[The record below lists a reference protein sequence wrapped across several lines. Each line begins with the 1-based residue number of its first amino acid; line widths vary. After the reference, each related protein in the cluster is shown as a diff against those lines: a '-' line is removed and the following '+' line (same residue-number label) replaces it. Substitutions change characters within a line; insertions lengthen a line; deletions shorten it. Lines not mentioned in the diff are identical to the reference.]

1 MDNRNLLLRN
11 ACRLFAN
18 RGYDAVG
25 VQEIVENTGLTKPT
39 LYHYFGSK
47 QGLFS
52 AMLETYLE
60 PFLSGLSTLCI
71 YAGDMTNSLEKIT
84 THFFDFEKQEPS
96 FFRLWMSVRFDP
108 PQSSTYR
115 AISPY
120 QEKQQKIISGFFKE
134 AAQQH
139 GNMIGRHNA
148 YAISF
153 LGMVFAYTTLALQE
167 ELPLDNQMVYKA
179 VHQFMHGIF
188 S

>member
-25 VQEIVENTGLTKPT
+25 VQEIVENIGLTKPT

-52 AMLETYLE
+52 AVLEFYLD
-60 PFLSGLSTLCI
+60 PFLSTLEGKCI
-71 YAGDMTNSLEKIT
+71 YKKDVVNSLEQIAG
-84 THFFDFEKQEPS
+84 HYFEFARTEPA
-96 FFRLWMSVRFDP
+96 FFRLWMTIRFSP
-108 PQSSTYR
+108 PQSSTYQ
-115 AISPY
+115 AIIPF
-120 QEKQQKIISGFFKE
+120 QEKQQKLISNFFEE

-139 GNMIGRHNA
+139 GNMKGRQNA

-153 LGMVFAYTTLALQE
+153 LGMLFAYSTLALQE
-167 ELPLDNQMVYKA
+167 EMPLDHQLVYNA